1 MQNPNIPEGY
11 KADAKGNLIPLAN
24 IRPIDL
30 MRDELVL
37 DLAGKAEL
45 LQQDI
50 RDFRDGAFADIAAFV
65 EISAERYD
73 TVVGGKKGNVTL
85 YSFDG
90 QYKIQRDISQHLR
103 FDEGILAAKALI
115 QTCLD
120 EWTAGGRSELKA
132 LVAKAFEVDA
142 EGNLS
147 TNRIL
152 GLRRVH
158 IEDARW
164 KQAMEAIGDALQI
177 IGSKAYFRIYKRVGD
192 SDKYEP
198 ISLNIAAL

>member
-1 MQNPNIPEGY
+1 MRHNRRRFLAQSATISVAAAASWLTHRELNRPP
-11 KADAKGNLIPLAN
+11 PLAV
-24 IRPIDL
+24 RRMGLPF
-30 MRDELVL
+30 
-37 DLAGKAEL
+37 GHL
-45 LQQDI
+45 L
-50 RDFRDGAFADIAAFV
+50 RDGAFADIAAFV